1 MNESKYVNVNDST
14 LTKGENKCI
23 KNEGQIKE
31 DKQNSK
37 SESKRFSGM
46 LETANMQKV
55 LHCMS

>member
-14 LTKGENKCI
+14 LTKGENKSI

-46 LETANMQKV
+46 LETANI
-55 LHCMS
+55 HCMS